1 MEGLRVSRGCCQGQE
16 QELRFAWA
24 QASSA
29 IANRQTHT
37 ESRRPE
43 PNALVMPHR
52 AMYKWC
58 HPSLARSREQPAP
71 SPRSEV
77 LAAGG
82 RVPSSREA
90 GTGRGLGSRCS
101 CGKRGVSD
109 CSLGGAAP
117 LALTLI
123 QEKGHARGPPC
134 LSDRSPCPGCRDPLS
149 SQALQGVWRRG
160 LESAPSTA
168 QDLSFTGAPCP
179 RRSRRAGN
187 SRPSRVGRCSHTL
200 APGCHQGAA
209 GQAQMSRLV
218 ASSAKPLAVQVPSPR
233 RERQRLQ
240 RCHGGHTS

>member
-1 MEGLRVSRGCCQGQE
+1 MPRAERTGNAAQGYVQVVPSLPGQE
-16 QELRFAWA
+16 QRTTGSIPA
-24 QASSA
+24 QRGAG
-29 IANRQTHT
+29 
-37 ESRRPE
+37 SRGQG
-43 PNALVMPHR
+43 AQL
-52 AMYKWC
+52 
-58 HPSLARSREQPAP
+58 Q
-71 SPRSEV
+71 
-77 LAAGG
+77 GG
-82 RVPSSREA
+82 RHREGA
-90 GTGRGLGSRCS
+90 RIQMQLWQE
-101 CGKRGVSD
+101 KGVR
-109 CSLGGAAP
+109 LQPRGAAP

-200 APGCHQGAA
+200 APGCHEGAA